1 MVSSKILVNQWRN
14 EPSSREQLGH
24 HLGFTKSDEEPTSF
38 ALTTPMEDPSMKTIA
53 CKVVIPVDR
62 QLKIT
67 VPEDVP
73 PGPAEVVVV
82 IVPEAVAEKG
92 GTAGDLPRSSLCG
105 RWKDRTDI
113 EDSVENA
120 RNLRAKAERRRCE

>member
-1 MVSSKILVNQWRN
+1 
-14 EPSSREQLGH
+14 
-24 HLGFTKSDEEPTSF
+24 
-38 ALTTPMEDPSMKTIA
+38 MEDPSMKTIA

-62 QLKIT
+62 QLKIPI
-67 VPEDVP
+67 PEEVP
-73 PGPAEVVVV
+73 PGPAKVVV

-113 EDSVENA
+113 EDSVEYA
-120 RNLRAKAERRRCE
+120 RKLRAKAERRRCE